1 MTARWTAP
9 DIAGLRGDNTR
20 PLQKIFASLTEYL
33 QGLVEN
39 TRVLQTYV
47 RNAETTT
54 LEIGEVVYLHERQ
67 GDRATVK
74 RASNT
79 SDATSAKTLGVVAER
94 IAPNADGLVTTQ
106 GYVYHMNLSA
116 FTAGQTV
123 YLSNVAGGITAT
135 KPVAPNHLVYVGV
148 VVRANAGNGILY
160 ARAQNGYELD
170 EIHDVLISSPTQGQV
185 LSYNAS
191 TSLWQNSTFSDGGGL
206 TNLNA
211 SNLASGTVPSARVS
225 GSYSGIT
232 GVGTLTGLTIG
243 GAGADRSITI
253 NAPSGYYAIQY
264 FAINGTNEWHY
275 EVTPSGS
282 SWSLVES
289 GVAARL
295 TMTNTTLTVAGGVTA
310 SSRIHAQTDLR
321 VGNTNS
327 AVLSSDAYAL
337 IVTPQAYTGLP
348 VRLGEFYSGAG
359 VGSTNSEFTVYAS
372 PSTGGTV
379 YLKRAGGI
387 TMGSFQTNGLYLNE
401 GWLRTYNDRGWY
413 SETYGGGWHM
423 TDTTYIRAYNGKAIR
438 AENLISAHKM
448 ECFGA
453 GGNASDHGSQLLRVL
468 SWGQVAG
475 MSFWPINHGIAPV
488 FRCWSGHGEG
498 IDCGN
503 NPATGYAWLGA
514 SSFITRCS
522 IEWKD
527 NTRTKEDDEIISDVL
542 SALSIPVVKFDDKY
556 GEPVLVEGEW
566 QSMRTADLPEE
577 ERIKPLQTNHLDR
590 EGFIAEEV
598 AAIFPKA
605 STYDAEGNPNGTDMA
620 VITVQMLDALK
631 LLVLQ
636 GEDLSRRLMVL
647 EEASG
652 TAS

>member
-39 TRVLQTYV
+39 SRVLQTYV

-116 FTAGQTV
+116 FTAGETV

-243 GAGADRSITI
+243 GAGANRSITI

-327 AVLSSDAYAL
+327 AVLSSDAYRL
-337 IVTPQAYTGLP
+337 TVTPQAYTGYP
-348 VRLGEFYSGAG
+348 VSLGEFYASAG
-359 VGSTNSEFTVYAS
+359 VGGVIGPLRVYGTTSVTITSATNSVWGTFDANEFRVTRSSYSGVVFNCGARVEGAYSGWYLANRNTGSGEYALYADANTLRIYGS
-372 PSTGGTV
+372 GPGDWMSFE
-379 YLKRAGGI
+379 RAGNLWIRFSQWMIPTANNVQWVGGI
-387 TMGSFQTNGLYLNE
+387 PAFGSNAL
-401 GWLRTYNDRGWY
+401 
-413 SETYGGGWHM
+413 GGCG
-423 TDTTYIRAYNGKAIR
+423 AYNFY
-438 AENLISAHKM
+438 NP
-448 ECFGA
+448 
-453 GGNASDHGSQLLRVL
+453 SDERYKKNKKPL
-468 SWGQVAG
+468 SLG
-475 MSFWPINHGIAPV
+475 MSFLRRLNPI
-488 FRCWSGHGEG
+488 
-498 IDCGN
+498 
-503 NPATGYAWLGA
+503 
-514 SSFITRCS
+514 SFTYLYP
-522 IEWKD
+522 EFA
-527 NTRTKEDDEIISDVL
+527 NTDDHSDP
-542 SALSIPVVKFDDKY
+542 SALVPVSITEGQRLRAGFSAQEVK
-556 GEPVLVEGEW
+556 
-566 QSMRTADLPEE
+566 QAM
-577 ERIKPLQTNHLDR
+577 
-590 EGFIAEEV
+590 
-598 AAIFPKA
+598 
-605 STYDAEGNPNGTDMA
+605 DAEGFGDYNFWSLADKDQPDSMQA
-620 VITVQMLDALK
+620 LDYTGFVAPIVKAIQELDSRLS
-631 LLVLQ
+631 LL
-636 GEDLSRRLMVL
+636 E
-647 EEASG
+647 
-652 TAS
+652 TA